1 MELPED
7 RLDTA
12 HERVDHP
19 LLRLAPDAFSEHT
32 ERRSRLAL
40 GTPLLRFLE
49 ARLLGEGDEAGT
61 ISVVVNEKSLN
72 AVGALHGGAIATLL
86 DVGAYLAVVPH
97 LAPAEEAITH
107 AFAASYLAPAQ
118 PGESLRAC
126 GRLLRRTGRLAF
138 VVAELR
144 SESVLLA
151 AANVTKSIRTSGA

>member
-61 ISVVVNEKSLN
+61 ISVVVNEKSLT
-72 AVGALHGGAIATLL
+72 A
-86 DVGAYLAVVPH
+86 VGAYLAVVPH